1 MQIKSH
7 DDGCAVLLE
16 WDNRCTCKPL
26 ESVSKPTL
34 REPSGSARVKELEAR
49 VAELETAMGNLL
61 LAAEHVSVFV
71 NSRERIQS
79 TTGKT
84 WYEDQLA
91 IARSALNP

>member
-1 MQIKSH
+1 MTTQPH
-7 DDGCAVLLE
+7 ECGPDGNMKLAPQYICELAV
-16 WDNRCTCKPL
+16 WGQR
-26 ESVSKPTL
+26 
-34 REPSGSARVKELEAR
+34 LEAR
-49 VAELETAMGNLL
+49 VAELEGAMGNLL

-91 IARSALNP
+91 IARSVLNP

>member
-1 MQIKSH
+1 MSH
-7 DDGCAVLLE
+7 ARGLPRNPRGVCC
-16 WDNRCTCKPL
+16 RCMKNIGMAEGDCHTCTPTPL
-26 ESVSKPTL
+26 V
-34 REPSGSARVKELEAR
+34 RNLEAR
-49 VAELETAMGNLL
+49 VAELEGAMGNLL

-91 IARSALNP
+91 IARSVLNP

>member
-1 MQIKSH
+1 MEAQDFDRTRGNAIGAS
-7 DDGCAVLLE
+7 DRSTIDAQLDIILG
-16 WDNRCTCKPL
+16 
-26 ESVSKPTL
+26 
-34 REPSGSARVKELEAR
+34 LEAR

-91 IARSALNP
+91 IARSALNR

>member
-1 MQIKSH
+1 MTESH
-7 DDGCAVLLE
+7 DRNCASRWNASSECDCGADRVNAE
-16 WDNRCTCKPL
+16 QAIHTL
-26 ESVSKPTL
+26 ESVNRS
-34 REPSGSARVKELEAR
+34 LEAR
-49 VAELETAMGNLL
+49 IAELEGAMGNLL

-91 IARSALNP
+91 IARSALNR

>member
-1 MQIKSH
+1 MPFVNDEDIES
-7 DDGCAVLLE
+7 V
-16 WDNRCTCKPL
+16 NRRL
-26 ESVSKPTL
+26 ESAGDSWL
-34 REPSGSARVKELEAR
+34 RERDRADAAEAR
-49 VAELETAMGNLL
+49 VAELEGAMGDLL

>member
-1 MQIKSH
+1 MDPEKKARLEAAGFH
-7 DDGCAVLLE
+7 VTNDPRDLLE
-16 WDNRCTCKPL
+16 PL
-26 ESVSKPTL
+26 EVINEL
-34 REPSGSARVKELEAR
+34 RAR
-49 VAELETAMGNLL
+49 VAELEAAMGNLL

-91 IARSALNP
+91 IARSVLNP

>member
-1 MQIKSH
+1 MRKPRLTM
-7 DDGCAVLLE
+7 DGFMEAQDFDRTRGNAIGASDRSMIDAQRDIIL
-16 WDNRCTCKPL
+16 
-26 ESVSKPTL
+26 
-34 REPSGSARVKELEAR
+34 GLEAR

-91 IARSALNP
+91 IARSALNR